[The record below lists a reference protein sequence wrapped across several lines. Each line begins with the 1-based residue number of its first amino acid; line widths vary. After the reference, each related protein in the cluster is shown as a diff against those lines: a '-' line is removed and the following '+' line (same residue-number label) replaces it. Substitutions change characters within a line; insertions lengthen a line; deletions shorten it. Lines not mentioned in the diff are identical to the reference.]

1 MDCPQCQNDQID
13 DLGIC
18 PACGYRSP
26 ESELEL
32 DEREDLNA
40 AGMIEVDYAQ
50 GEHDSA
56 QKSEKPQWRQELSE
70 RLHAIRQKRETSDFS
85 RSPKIGE
92 RATSIASPPAPVFQ
106 PLTVPQKNSFE
117 GAPIRKAVPKP
128 LTPIPRQKTLEPL
141 PNQSSGEKPLAK
153 QSDSKD
159 IRTLIDNAVSR
170 KSQPADQQEEP
181 IGFMDPI
188 DREFPEHEGRLIL
201 LSRTLCGLVDLIIV
215 LLCTGILILAADFV
229 SGIIALDSVSYLY
242 FALLFLL
249 TYFFYSLFFL
259 AASNQ
264 TIGMMITDLRVV
276 GIYHERPSMRQLFQ
290 RCAGFLIS
298 LLGLGIGLIWGLFDR
313 ESLCFHDRISDTQ
326 MMRL

>member
-13 DLGIC
+13 DSGIC
-18 PACGYRSP
+18 PACGYRTP

-32 DEREDLNA
+32 DERVDLNP
-40 AGMIEVDYAQ
+40 AGMIEVDYAR
-50 GEHDSA
+50 GEHDSTPA
-56 QKSEKPQWRQELSE
+56 NEKPQWRQELSE
-70 RLHAIRQKRETSDFS
+70 RLHAIRQKRELSDSLKSPRIEEKS
-85 RSPKIGE
+85 RSIPH
-92 RATSIASPPAPVFQ
+92 PPIPVIP
-106 PLTVPQKNSFE
+106 PLTVPATKFVE
-117 GAPIRKAVPKP
+117 GAPIRRAVPKP

-141 PNQSSGEKPLAK
+141 PHQSPGEKPLAR
-153 QSDSKD
+153 QEDTKD
-159 IRTLIDNAVSR
+159 VRALIDNAVSR
-170 KSQPADQQEEP
+170 KPQPAIQPEEP

-188 DREFPEHEGRLIL
+188 DREFPEQEGKLIL
-201 LSRTLCGLVDLIIV
+201 LSRTLCGLVDLIVV
-215 LLCTGILILAADFV
+215 LLCTGILILAADFA
-229 SGIIALDSVSYLY
+229 SGIIALDAVSYLY
-242 FALLFLL
+242 FAFLFLL